1 MKTLINKSIKYF
13 LIIFFSFVIVIST
26 THAQDSYVRAGY
38 SAKENAVVVKWYQ
51 DNNNFAGGVNVY
63 RKDASGSWVKL
74 NDKPLQR
81 PAKMSKSDGSKG
93 DSLSAVY
100 NYIIY
105 NKPKDAEEL
114 ENYEFTLIIYA
125 LLDNNFAYYTTLGY
139 ADKTAEQGKTYS
151 YKVVYLKSGSEVEL
165 GVSEEVTSGGLT
177 QAPANAITAVQNMS
191 KVLLNWSPDND
202 KYIAYNVYRDGT
214 KINKDP
220 VMILDVSSNGKTID
234 PGNRFSDSTI
244 TDGATYSYSYTALD
258 GFGNESP
265 QSASVQITI
274 TSTSL
279 PPKPTNV
286 TFDGNGNLTLSW
298 KFEPAGNLAGFSV
311 FRGEDVKSEF
321 IKLNTSLLPVSQTTF
336 IDETAEMNK
345 KYFYYVA
352 SETNSGLRNM
362 SSVIAASKSDYSK
375 PMPPQ
380 NVAAESDSQYV
391 YLKWNKSAS
400 GNVIGYKV
408 YRNIK
413 GRSDEFLL
421 LTPLPLE
428 GESYVDTLST
438 GALNNFYYSVVAVNQ
453 VYLNSDYSDIA
464 EIKLKDVV
472 PPAAPVITDLTV
484 TGNSVAIEWIP
495 SFDTDIA
502 GYKVYRS
509 EDSASGFVEVSSS
522 IISNNTYTDN
532 NLTPDKTYYYKIS
545 AIDNSQNAS
554 MSDAE
559 QVFIV
564 SVQEEIKI
572 PVTITASFNQQT
584 NSIDL
589 NWNYQSSVPVKGVVI
604 LRRDNN
610 EEASFIV
617 SDVLNVNN
625 FSDTGIE
632 PSSKYFYSVQLIFDN
647 DEIIT
652 SEEQSIDIN

>member
-1 MKTLINKSIKYF
+1 MKTLINNSIIC
-13 LIIFFSFVIVIST
+13 LSVIFFSLVIVT
-26 THAQDSYVRAGY
+26 NATHAQDSYVRAGY
-38 SAKENAVVVKWYQ
+38 STKENAVVVKWYQ
-51 DNNNFAGGVNVY
+51 DNNDFTGGVNVY

-114 ENYEFTLIIYA
+114 ENYEFTLIMYS
-125 LLDNNFAYYTTLGY
+125 LLDNNFAYYGTLGY

-151 YKVVYLKSGSEVEL
+151 YKVAYLKSGSEVEL
-165 GVSEEVTSGGLT
+165 GVSEEVAAGMSA
-177 QAPANAITAVQNMS
+177 QAPVNAITAIQNMN

-202 KYIAYNVYRDGT
+202 NYIAYNVYRDGV

-234 PGNRFSDSTI
+234 PDNRFSDTTI
-244 TDGATYSYSYTALD
+244 TDGATYSYSYTAFD
-258 GFGNESP
+258 GFGNETT

-279 PPKPTNV
+279 PPKPTNI

-298 KFEPAGNLAGFSV
+298 KVEPAGNLAGFSV

-352 SETNSGLRNM
+352 SETNSGLKNM

-380 NVAAESDSQYV
+380 NITAESDSQYV
-391 YLKWNKSAS
+391 YLKWNKSVS
-400 GNVIGYKV
+400 GNVIGYKIF
-408 YRNIK
+408 RNIK
-413 GRSDEFLL
+413 GRSGEFLL
-421 LTPLPLE
+421 LTPLPVE
-428 GESYVDTLST
+428 GENYIDTLSV
-438 GALNNFYYSVVAVNQ
+438 GALNNFYYSIVAVNQ

-464 EIKLKDVV
+464 EVKLKDVI
-472 PPAAPVITDLTV
+472 PPVAPVITDLTV
-484 TGNSVAIEWIP
+484 TGNSVSVQWIP

-509 EDSASGFVEVSSS
+509 EDSVSGFVEVSTA
-522 IISNNTYTDN
+522 IIPSNTYTDN
-532 NLTPDKTYYYKIS
+532 NLSSDKTYYYKIS

-554 MSDAE
+554 MSNFE
-559 QVFIV
+559 QIFVAV
-564 SVQEEIKI
+564 NQEEINI

-584 NSIDL
+584 NAIDL
-589 NWNYQSSVPVKGVVI
+589 NWNYQSSMPVKGIIVM
-604 LRRDNN
+604 RRDN
-610 EEASFIV
+610 EEENSFAV
-617 SDVLNVNN
+617 SDVLNANN
-625 FSDTGIE
+625 FNDIKIE
-632 PSSKYFYSVQLIFDN
+632 APAKYFYSIKLILDN

>member
-1 MKTLINKSIKYF
+1 MKTLI
-13 LIIFFSFVIVIST
+13 IIFFSLILINNFV
-26 THAQDSYVRAGY
+26 HAQDSYVRAGY

-51 DNNNFAGGVNVY
+51 DNNDFAGGVNVY
-63 RKDASGSWVKL
+63 RKDASGSWVKM

-105 NKPKDAEEL
+105 NKPTDAEEL
-114 ENYEFTLIIYA
+114 ENYEFTLIMYA

-151 YKVVYLKSGSEVEL
+151 YKVAYLKSGSEVEL
-165 GVSEEVTSGGLT
+165 GVSEEVAAGVST
-177 QAPANAITAVQNMS
+177 QAPVNAITAIQNMN

-202 KYIAYNVYRDGT
+202 NYIAYNVYRDGA

-234 PGNRFSDSTI
+234 AGNRFSDSTI

-258 GFGNESP
+258 GFGNESS
-265 QSASVQITI
+265 QSASVQITV

-279 PPKPTNV
+279 PPKPTNI

-298 KFEPAGNLAGFSV
+298 KVEPAGNLAGFSV

-321 IKLNTSLLPVSQTTF
+321 VKQNTSLIPVSQTTF

-352 SETNSGLRNM
+352 SETNSGLMNM

-380 NVAAESDSQYV
+380 NVTAESDSQYV
-391 YLKWNKSAS
+391 YLKWNKSVS
-400 GNVIGYKV
+400 GNVIGYKIF
-408 YRNIK
+408 RNIK
-413 GRSDEFLL
+413 GRSGEFLL
-421 LTPLPLE
+421 LTPLPV
-428 GESYVDTLST
+428 ESENYTDTLSA
-438 GALNNFYYSVVAVNQ
+438 GALNNFYYSIVAVNQ

-484 TGNSVAIEWIP
+484 TGNSISIKWIP
-495 SFDTDIA
+495 SFDTDIV

-509 EDSASGFVEVSSS
+509 EDSVSGFVEVSTA
-522 IISNNTYTDN
+522 IIPSNTYTDN
-532 NLTPDKTYYYKIS
+532 NLSPDKTYYYKIS
-545 AIDNSQNAS
+545 AIDNSQNVS
-554 MSDAE
+554 LSDAG
-559 QVFIV
+559 QIFVAV
-564 SVQEEIKI
+564 GQEEVNI

-584 NSIDL
+584 NAIDL
-589 NWNYQSSVPVKGVVI
+589 NWNYQSSMPVKGIIVM
-604 LRRDNN
+604 RRDN
-610 EEASFIV
+610 EEENSFAV
-617 SDVLNVNN
+617 SDVLNTNN
-625 FSDTGIE
+625 FNDIKIE
-632 PSSKYFYSVQLIFDN
+632 APAKYFYSIKLILDN

-652 SEEQSIDIN
+652 SEEQSIDVN